1 MHISDSLVSVTLSVP
16 EELHRLMK
24 KHPEI
29 EWSEV
34 ARQAMWEYAKKL
46 ETLDKIANK
55 SKITEEDALEIG
67 RAVKRRISDRYR
79 KAAEGRNA

>member
-1 MHISDSLVSVTLSVP
+1 MHISDRLGECNSLVP

-34 ARQAMWEYAKKL
+34 ARQAMREYAKKL
-46 ETLDKIANK
+46 ETLDKTANK

-67 RAVKRRISDRYR
+67 RAVKRRISDRYS